1 MAGFCRRGSKLYRVL
16 LNIRFAAAY
25 MKTAFKA
32 SLGSLLVSMSLNLTN
47 AETITFLESF
57 EDTVDVVSHLQPA
70 DGNRRIDEFSLSE
83 DNDFGQITDGQK
95 ALKVAFSSMSG
106 WQRDFQVQLSL
117 DVTTLLQSVIETEE
131 TGRYY
136 LLYDILW
143 DNTDNDAGWAN
154 NPLEIGGWM
163 YGDQIEWSGGGQV
176 VTMAYEIGAGT
187 PDGFR
192 LGLVGDDN
200 DRTFLNFIFNSNTGQ
215 PMNVYVDNIRLM
227 DTKPGNAETI
237 VSVLESFEASTSVL
251 AGQGRT
257 ENIVQNEDQAF
268 ITHGAKSAKY
278 TLNDADGG
286 WAQDLTLDLSGYSLL
301 AEVLEIPQA
310 DRARYTLA
318 WDWLVQL
325 DDGTGGGW
333 GVQQTWSPDNQLT
346 QSWAGDGGLRTRAI
360 NLSTVPWDAPPVLTI
375 IQHGGWSGG
384 NIQLY
389 MDNIRIIDTGFVPS
403 LIELTSPSLGGTSF
417 SFSWVSSPGKLYQV
431 HRSNAVNG
439 PFDSIA
445 EVTADGD
452 LTTFADPAPVANNA
466 FYQVANVPP
475 APIFEEDFETG
486 AAGWTT
492 QDLGESGT
500 WWELGK
506 PTNGPGEAH
515 SPTRA
520 YGTGLA
526 KDYGD
531 YTDVYLVSPV
541 IDLTGLDNARLEF
554 WSYRDC
560 EPAFE
565 GELTDACQVWILDE
579 DGEYL
584 NDVPIWIRG
593 GEAKQWRLEKG
604 KIPAEALGQK
614 IRLEFSFSSDG
625 GQDNGPQAGW
635 FIDDVAITTK

>member
-1 MAGFCRRGSKLYRVL
+1 
-16 LNIRFAAAY
+16 
-25 MKTAFKA
+25 
-32 SLGSLLVSMSLNLTN
+32 MSLNLTN
-47 AETITFLESF
+47 AETITLLESF

-215 PMNVYVDNIRLM
+215 PMKVYVDNIRLM

-389 MDNIRIIDTGFVPS
+389 MDNIRIIDTGFVTS

-452 LTTFADPAPVANNA
+452 LTTFADPAPAANNA

-500 WWELGK
+500 LWELGK

>member
-1 MAGFCRRGSKLYRVL
+1 
-16 LNIRFAAAY
+16 

-47 AETITFLESF
+47 AETITLLESF

-500 WWELGK
+500 LWELGK

-515 SPTRA
+515 SPTHA
-520 YGTGLA
+520 YGTGLV

-560 EPAFE
+560 EPMLE
-565 GELTDACQVWILDE
+565 GEFMDWCQIMILDE

-584 NDVPIWIRG
+584 VDDPIWLRG
-593 GEAKQWRLEKG
+593 GEATQWRLGKG

-614 IRLEFSFSSDG
+614 IRLEFNFSSDG

-635 FIDDVAITTK
+635 FIDDVSITTK

>member
-1 MAGFCRRGSKLYRVL
+1 
-16 LNIRFAAAY
+16 
-25 MKTAFKA
+25 
-32 SLGSLLVSMSLNLTN
+32 MSLNLTN
-47 AETITFLESF
+47 AETITLLESF

-237 VSVLESFEASTSVL
+237 VTVLESFEASTSVL

-452 LTTFADPAPVANNA
+452 LTTFADPAPLANNA

-500 WWELGK
+500 LWELGK

-584 NDVPIWIRG
+584 NDDPIWIRG

>member
-1 MAGFCRRGSKLYRVL
+1 
-16 LNIRFAAAY
+16 

-47 AETITFLESF
+47 AETITLLESF

-95 ALKVAFSSMSG
+95 ALKVAFSSMSV

-192 LGLVGDDN
+192 LGLVGDDT

-375 IQHGGWSGG
+375 FQHGGWSGG

-431 HRSNAVNG
+431 HRSNAVNE

-500 WWELGK
+500 LWELGK

>member
-1 MAGFCRRGSKLYRVL
+1 
-16 LNIRFAAAY
+16 

-47 AETITFLESF
+47 AETITLLESF

-143 DNTDNDAGWAN
+143 DNTDNDAGWAC

-375 IQHGGWSGG
+375 FQHGGWSGG

-500 WWELGK
+500 LWELGK

-520 YGTGLA
+520 YGTGLT
-526 KDYGD
+526 KDYDD

-560 EPAFE
+560 EPAVE
-565 GELTDACQVWILDE
+565 GELYDWCQVMILDE
-579 DGEYL
+579 DGDWL
-584 NDVPIWIRG
+584 VDDPIWIRG
-593 GEAKQWRLEKG
+593 GEAKQWRLEKAR
-604 KIPAEALGQK
+604 IPAQALGQK
-614 IRLEFSFSSDG
+614 IRLEFNFSSDG
-625 GQDNGPQAGW
+625 GQDIGPQAGW
-635 FIDDVAITTK
+635 FIDDVAITIK

>member
-1 MAGFCRRGSKLYRVL
+1 
-16 LNIRFAAAY
+16 

-47 AETITFLESF
+47 AETITLLESF

-375 IQHGGWSGG
+375 FQHGGWSGG

-500 WWELGK
+500 EWELGK
-506 PTNGPGEAH
+506 PANGPGEAH
-515 SPTRA
+515 SPTHA
-520 YGTGLA
+520 YGTGLV

-560 EPAFE
+560 EPMLE
-565 GELTDACQVWILDE
+565 GEFMDWCQIMILDE

-584 NDVPIWIRG
+584 VDDPIWLRG
-593 GEAKQWRLEKG
+593 GEATQWRPEKG
-604 KIPAEALGQK
+604 KIPTEALGQK
-614 IRLEFSFSSDG
+614 IRLEFNFSSDG

-635 FIDDVAITTK
+635 FIDDVSITTK

>member
-1 MAGFCRRGSKLYRVL
+1 
-16 LNIRFAAAY
+16 

-47 AETITFLESF
+47 AETITLLESF

-187 PDGFR
+187 PDGFV

-215 PMNVYVDNIRLM
+215 PMKVYVDNIRLM

-360 NLSTVPWDAPPVLTI
+360 NLSTVPWDASPVLTI

-500 WWELGK
+500 LWELGK

>member
-1 MAGFCRRGSKLYRVL
+1 
-16 LNIRFAAAY
+16 

-47 AETITFLESF
+47 AETITLLESF

-237 VSVLESFEASTSVL
+237 VTVLESFEASTSVL

-452 LTTFADPAPVANNA
+452 LTTFADPAPLANNA

-500 WWELGK
+500 LWELGK

>member
-1 MAGFCRRGSKLYRVL
+1 
-16 LNIRFAAAY
+16 

-47 AETITFLESF
+47 AETITLLESF

-500 WWELGK
+500 LWELGK

-520 YGTGLA
+520 YGTGLT
-526 KDYGD
+526 KDYDD

-560 EPAFE
+560 EPAVE
-565 GELTDACQVWILDE
+565 GELYDWCQVMILDE
-579 DGEYL
+579 DGDWL
-584 NDVPIWIRG
+584 VDDPIWIRG
-593 GEAKQWRLEKG
+593 GEAKQWRLEKA

-614 IRLEFSFSSDG
+614 IRLEFNFSTDG

-635 FIDDVAITTK
+635 FIDDVAITIK

>member
-1 MAGFCRRGSKLYRVL
+1 
-16 LNIRFAAAY
+16 

-47 AETITFLESF
+47 AETITLLESF

-431 HRSNAVNG
+431 HRSNAVNEH
-439 PFDSIA
+439 FDSIA

-500 WWELGK
+500 LWELGK

>member
-1 MAGFCRRGSKLYRVL
+1 
-16 LNIRFAAAY
+16 

-47 AETITFLESF
+47 AETITLLESF

-95 ALKVAFSSMSG
+95 ALKVAFSSMSV

-192 LGLVGDDN
+192 LGLVGDDT

-237 VSVLESFEASTSVL
+237 VSVLESFEASTSVI

-375 IQHGGWSGG
+375 FQHGGWSGG

-431 HRSNAVNG
+431 HRSNAVNE

-500 WWELGK
+500 LWELGK

>member
-1 MAGFCRRGSKLYRVL
+1 
-16 LNIRFAAAY
+16 
-25 MKTAFKA
+25 
-32 SLGSLLVSMSLNLTN
+32 MSLNLTN
-47 AETITFLESF
+47 AETITLLESF

-95 ALKVAFSSMSG
+95 ALKVAFSSMNG

-187 PDGFR
+187 PDGFV

-215 PMNVYVDNIRLM
+215 PMKVYVDNIRLM

-500 WWELGK
+500 LWELGK

>member
-1 MAGFCRRGSKLYRVL
+1 
-16 LNIRFAAAY
+16 
-25 MKTAFKA
+25 
-32 SLGSLLVSMSLNLTN
+32 MSLNLTN
-47 AETITFLESF
+47 AETITLLESF

-95 ALKVAFSSMSG
+95 ALKVAFSSMSV

-143 DNTDNDAGWAN
+143 DNTDNDAGWAC

-192 LGLVGDDN
+192 LGLVGDDT

-257 ENIVQNEDQAF
+257 ENIVQNEVQAF

-333 GVQQTWSPDNQLT
+333 GVAQTWSPDNQLT

-375 IQHGGWSGG
+375 FQHGGWSGG
-384 NIQLY
+384 NIQMY

-492 QDLGESGT
+492 QDLGKSGT
-500 WWELGK
+500 EWELGK

-526 KDYGD
+526 KDYDD

-614 IRLEFSFSSDG
+614 IRLIFIFSSDG

>member
-1 MAGFCRRGSKLYRVL
+1 
-16 LNIRFAAAY
+16 

-47 AETITFLESF
+47 AETITLLESF

-187 PDGFR
+187 PDGFG

-500 WWELGK
+500 EWELGK

>member
-1 MAGFCRRGSKLYRVL
+1 
-16 LNIRFAAAY
+16 

-47 AETITFLESF
+47 AETITLLESF

-257 ENIVQNEDQAF
+257 ENIVQNEVQAF

-360 NLSTVPWDAPPVLTI
+360 NLSTVPWDGPPVLTI

-500 WWELGK
+500 LWELGK

>member
-1 MAGFCRRGSKLYRVL
+1 
-16 LNIRFAAAY
+16 
-25 MKTAFKA
+25 
-32 SLGSLLVSMSLNLTN
+32 MSLNLTN
-47 AETITFLESF
+47 AETITLLESF

-95 ALKVAFSSMSG
+95 ALKVAFSSMNG

-187 PDGFR
+187 PDGFG

-360 NLSTVPWDAPPVLTI
+360 NLSTVPWDASPVLTI

-500 WWELGK
+500 LWELGK

>member
-1 MAGFCRRGSKLYRVL
+1 
-16 LNIRFAAAY
+16 

-47 AETITFLESF
+47 AETITLLESF

-257 ENIVQNEDQAF
+257 ENIVQNEVQAF

-333 GVQQTWSPDNQLT
+333 GVAQTWSPDNQLT

-500 WWELGK
+500 LWELGK

-635 FIDDVAITTK
+635 FIDDVTITTK

>member
-1 MAGFCRRGSKLYRVL
+1 
-16 LNIRFAAAY
+16 

-47 AETITFLESF
+47 AETITLLESF

-325 DDGTGGGW
+325 DDGTDGGW

-500 WWELGK
+500 LWELGK

-565 GELTDACQVWILDE
+565 GELTDWCQVEILDV

-584 NDVPIWIRG
+584 LDNPIWIRG

>member
-1 MAGFCRRGSKLYRVL
+1 
-16 LNIRFAAAY
+16 

-47 AETITFLESF
+47 AETITLLESF

-154 NPLEIGGWM
+154 NALEIGGWM

-192 LGLVGDDN
+192 LGLVGDDT

-375 IQHGGWSGG
+375 FQHGGWSGG

-500 WWELGK
+500 LWELGK

-541 IDLTGLDNARLEF
+541 IDLTDLDNARVEF

-604 KIPAEALGQK
+604 KIPAEGLGQK

-625 GQDNGPQAGW
+625 GQDNGPQSGW
-635 FIDDVAITTK
+635 FIDDIAITTK

>member
-1 MAGFCRRGSKLYRVL
+1 
-16 LNIRFAAAY
+16 

-47 AETITFLESF
+47 AETITLLESF

-143 DNTDNDAGWAN
+143 DNTDNAAGWAN

-333 GVQQTWSPDNQLT
+333 GVAQTWSPDNQLT

-375 IQHGGWSGG
+375 FQHGGWSGG

-500 WWELGK
+500 EWELGK
-506 PTNGPGEAH
+506 PANGPGEAH
-515 SPTRA
+515 SPTHA
-520 YGTGLA
+520 YGTDLV

>member
-1 MAGFCRRGSKLYRVL
+1 
-16 LNIRFAAAY
+16 

-47 AETITFLESF
+47 AETITLLESF

-500 WWELGK
+500 LWELGK

-584 NDVPIWIRG
+584 LDNAIWIRG

>member
-1 MAGFCRRGSKLYRVL
+1 
-16 LNIRFAAAY
+16 
-25 MKTAFKA
+25 
-32 SLGSLLVSMSLNLTN
+32 MSLNLTN
-47 AETITFLESF
+47 AETITLLESF

-95 ALKVAFSSMSG
+95 ALKVAFSSMSV

-143 DNTDNDAGWAN
+143 DNTDNDAGWAC

-192 LGLVGDDN
+192 LGLVDDDT

-215 PMNVYVDNIRLM
+215 PMNVYIDNIRLM
-227 DTKPGNAETI
+227 DTKPENAETI

-257 ENIVQNEDQAF
+257 ENIVQNEVQAF

-333 GVQQTWSPDNQLT
+333 GVAQTWSPDNQLT

-375 IQHGGWSGG
+375 FQHGGWSGG
-384 NIQLY
+384 NIQMY

-492 QDLGESGT
+492 QDLGKSGT
-500 WWELGK
+500 EWELGK

-526 KDYGD
+526 KDYDD

-560 EPAFE
+560 EPAFD

-614 IRLEFSFSSDG
+614 IRLEFSFSSDS

>member
-1 MAGFCRRGSKLYRVL
+1 
-16 LNIRFAAAY
+16 

-47 AETITFLESF
+47 AETITLLESF

-95 ALKVAFSSMSG
+95 ALKVAFSSMSV

-192 LGLVGDDN
+192 LGLVGDDT

-237 VSVLESFEASTSVL
+237 VSVLESFEASTSVI

-431 HRSNAVNG
+431 HRSNAANG
-439 PFDSIA
+439 SFDSIA

-500 WWELGK
+500 LWELGK

>member
-1 MAGFCRRGSKLYRVL
+1 M
-16 LNIRFAAAY
+16 FAAAY

-500 WWELGK
+500 EWELGK
-506 PTNGPGEAH
+506 PANGPGEAH
-515 SPTRA
+515 SPTHA
-520 YGTGLA
+520 YGTGLV

-560 EPAFE
+560 EPMLE
-565 GELTDACQVWILDE
+565 GEFMDWCQIMILDE

-584 NDVPIWIRG
+584 VDDPIWLRG
-593 GEAKQWRLEKG
+593 GEATQWRLEKG
-604 KIPAEALGQK
+604 KIPTEALGQK
-614 IRLEFSFSSDG
+614 IRLEFNFSSDG

-635 FIDDVAITTK
+635 FIDDVSITTK

>member
-1 MAGFCRRGSKLYRVL
+1 
-16 LNIRFAAAY
+16 

-47 AETITFLESF
+47 AETITLLESF
-57 EDTVDVVSHLQPA
+57 EDTVNVVSHLQPA

-192 LGLVGDDN
+192 LGLVGDDT

-375 IQHGGWSGG
+375 FQHGGWSGG

-500 WWELGK
+500 LWELGK

-541 IDLTGLDNARLEF
+541 IDLTDLDNARVEF

>member
-1 MAGFCRRGSKLYRVL
+1 
-16 LNIRFAAAY
+16 

-47 AETITFLESF
+47 AETITLLESF
-57 EDTVDVVSHLQPA
+57 EDTVDVVSHLQPT

-500 WWELGK
+500 EWELGK

-531 YTDVYLVSPV
+531 YSDVYLVSPV

-614 IRLEFSFSSDG
+614 IRLEFNFSSDG

>member
-1 MAGFCRRGSKLYRVL
+1 
-16 LNIRFAAAY
+16 
-25 MKTAFKA
+25 
-32 SLGSLLVSMSLNLTN
+32 MSLNLTN
-47 AETITFLESF
+47 AETITLLESF

-143 DNTDNDAGWAN
+143 DNTDNDAGWAC

-192 LGLVGDDN
+192 LGLVGDDT

-257 ENIVQNEDQAF
+257 ENIVQNEVQAF

-500 WWELGK
+500 LWELGK

-526 KDYGD
+526 KDYDD
-531 YTDVYLVSPV
+531 YTEVYLVSPV

-560 EPAFE
+560 EPAVE
-565 GELTDACQVWILDE
+565 GELYDWCQVMILDE
-579 DGEYL
+579 DGEWL
-584 NDVPIWIRG
+584 VDDPIWIRG
-593 GEAKQWRLEKG
+593 GEAKQWRLEKA

-614 IRLEFSFSSDG
+614 IRLEFNFSTDG

>member
-1 MAGFCRRGSKLYRVL
+1 
-16 LNIRFAAAY
+16 

-47 AETITFLESF
+47 AETITLLESF

-143 DNTDNDAGWAN
+143 DNTDNDAGWAC

-192 LGLVGDDN
+192 LGLVGDDT

-257 ENIVQNEDQAF
+257 ENIVQNEVQAF

-375 IQHGGWSGG
+375 FQHGGWSGG

-500 WWELGK
+500 LWELGK

-520 YGTGLA
+520 YGTGLT
-526 KDYGD
+526 KDYDD

-560 EPAFE
+560 EPAVE
-565 GELTDACQVWILDE
+565 GELYDWCQVMILDE
-579 DGEYL
+579 DGDWL
-584 NDVPIWIRG
+584 VDDPIWIRG
-593 GEAKQWRLEKG
+593 GEAKQWRLEKA

-614 IRLEFSFSSDG
+614 IRLEFNFSTDG

>member
-1 MAGFCRRGSKLYRVL
+1 
-16 LNIRFAAAY
+16 

-47 AETITFLESF
+47 AETITLLESF

-500 WWELGK
+500 LWELGK

-520 YGTGLA
+520 YGTGLTE
-526 KDYGD
+526 DYGD
-531 YTDVYLVSPV
+531 YTEVYLVSPV

-614 IRLEFSFSSDG
+614 IRLIFIFSSDG

>member
-1 MAGFCRRGSKLYRVL
+1 
-16 LNIRFAAAY
+16 

-47 AETITFLESF
+47 AETITLLESF

-192 LGLVGDDN
+192 LGLVGDDT

-431 HRSNAVNG
+431 HRSNAVNE

-500 WWELGK
+500 LWELGK

>member
-1 MAGFCRRGSKLYRVL
+1 
-16 LNIRFAAAY
+16 

-47 AETITFLESF
+47 AETITLLESF

-143 DNTDNDAGWAN
+143 DNTDNDAGWAC

-333 GVQQTWSPDNQLT
+333 GVAQTWSPDNQLT

-375 IQHGGWSGG
+375 FQHGGWSGG

-500 WWELGK
+500 LWELGK

-520 YGTGLA
+520 YGTGLT
-526 KDYGD
+526 KDYDD

-560 EPAFE
+560 EPAVE
-565 GELTDACQVWILDE
+565 GELYDWCQVMILDE
-579 DGEYL
+579 DGDWL
-584 NDVPIWIRG
+584 VDDPIWIRG
-593 GEAKQWRLEKG
+593 GEAKQWRLEKA

-614 IRLEFSFSSDG
+614 IRLEFNFSTDG

-635 FIDDVAITTK
+635 FIDDVAITIK

>member
-1 MAGFCRRGSKLYRVL
+1 
-16 LNIRFAAAY
+16 

-47 AETITFLESF
+47 AETITLLESF

-70 DGNRRIDEFSLSE
+70 DGNRRINEFSLSE

-500 WWELGK
+500 LWELGK

>member
-1 MAGFCRRGSKLYRVL
+1 
-16 LNIRFAAAY
+16 

-47 AETITFLESF
+47 AETITLLESF

-95 ALKVAFSSMSG
+95 ALKVAFSSMSV

-192 LGLVGDDN
+192 LGLVGDDT

-237 VSVLESFEASTSVL
+237 VSVLESFEASTSVI

-333 GVQQTWSPDNQLT
+333 GVQQTWSPDNKLT

-360 NLSTVPWDAPPVLTI
+360 NLCTVPWDAPPVLTI

-403 LIELTSPSLGGTSF
+403 LIELTSPSLGGASF

-500 WWELGK
+500 LWELGK

>member
-1 MAGFCRRGSKLYRVL
+1 
-16 LNIRFAAAY
+16 

-47 AETITFLESF
+47 AETITLLESF

-635 FIDDVAITTK
+635 FIDDVAITKK

>member
-1 MAGFCRRGSKLYRVL
+1 
-16 LNIRFAAAY
+16 

-47 AETITFLESF
+47 AETITLLESF

-500 WWELGK
+500 LWELGK

-520 YGTGLA
+520 YGTGLT
-526 KDYGD
+526 KDYDD

-560 EPAFE
+560 EPAVE
-565 GELTDACQVWILDE
+565 GELYDWCQVMILDE
-579 DGEYL
+579 DGDWL
-584 NDVPIWIRG
+584 VDDPIWIRG
-593 GEAKQWRLEKG
+593 GEAKQWRLEKAR
-604 KIPAEALGQK
+604 IPAEALGQK
-614 IRLEFSFSSDG
+614 IRLEFNFSTDG

-635 FIDDVAITTK
+635 FIDDVAITIK

>member
-1 MAGFCRRGSKLYRVL
+1 
-16 LNIRFAAAY
+16 

-47 AETITFLESF
+47 AETITLLESF

-143 DNTDNDAGWAN
+143 DNTDNDAGWAC

-192 LGLVGDDN
+192 LGLVGDDT

-257 ENIVQNEDQAF
+257 ENIVQNEVQAF

-333 GVQQTWSPDNQLT
+333 GVAQTWSPDNQLT

-375 IQHGGWSGG
+375 FQHGGWSGG

-431 HRSNAVNG
+431 HRSNAVNEH
-439 PFDSIA
+439 FDSIA

-500 WWELGK
+500 LWELGK

-541 IDLTGLDNARLEF
+541 IDLTDLDNARVEF

-614 IRLEFSFSSDG
+614 IRLIFIFSSDG

>member
-1 MAGFCRRGSKLYRVL
+1 
-16 LNIRFAAAY
+16 
-25 MKTAFKA
+25 
-32 SLGSLLVSMSLNLTN
+32 MSLNLTN
-47 AETITFLESF
+47 AETITLLESF

-95 ALKVAFSSMSG
+95 ALKVAFSSMNG

-215 PMNVYVDNIRLM
+215 PMKVYVDNIRLM

-389 MDNIRIIDTGFVPS
+389 MDNIRIIDTGFVTS

-500 WWELGK
+500 LWELGK

-604 KIPAEALGQK
+604 KVPAEALGQK
-614 IRLEFSFSSDG
+614 IRLEFNFSSDG

>member
-1 MAGFCRRGSKLYRVL
+1 
-16 LNIRFAAAY
+16 

-47 AETITFLESF
+47 AETITLLESF

-187 PDGFR
+187 PDGFV

-215 PMNVYVDNIRLM
+215 PMKVYVDNIRLM

-500 WWELGK
+500 LWELGK

-584 NDVPIWIRG
+584 NDDPIWIRG

>member
-1 MAGFCRRGSKLYRVL
+1 
-16 LNIRFAAAY
+16 

-47 AETITFLESF
+47 AETITLLESF

-500 WWELGK
+500 EWELGK

-565 GELTDACQVWILDE
+565 GELTDVCQVWILDE

-635 FIDDVAITTK
+635 FIDDVSITTK